1 MRHIDGSDLVVT
13 RVLAIIKD
21 GVGTARAPFSGIN
34 LPSLWIKCLN
44 EEGARLKDPDRKSV
58 V

>member
-44 EEGARLKDPDRKSV
+44 EEGARLKDPSGL
-58 V
+58 